1 MEPNLINENVEI
13 QPERPGFWQSAMT
26 YGLYFAIISIAL
38 TVLLYATDNMMSKA
52 IQWLSIAVIIA
63 AVVIIQLAWRKSLGG
78 YMSYGQGLGIAV
90 LSLVFASVIIAI
102 FTFILYKFIDPGL
115 IEQIK
120 LATEEQL
127 YQRGMPDE
135 QINAAMAISSKFQ
148 TPAIM
153 AVMAIINM
161 AVMGLIF
168 GAIAA
173 IFTKKSSPSVFN

>member
-1 MEPNLINENVEI
+1 MDPDVINEDVEI
-13 QPERPGFWQSAMT
+13 QPERPGFWQAAMT
-26 YGLYFAIISIAL
+26 YGLYYAIVSIAL
-38 TVLLYATDNMMSKA
+38 TVVLYATDNMMSKA
-52 IQWLSIAVIIA
+52 TQWVGIVVIIA

-90 LSLVFASVIIAI
+90 LSLVCASVIIAI

-153 AVMAIINM
+153 AIMAIINM
-161 AVMGLIF
+161 AVMGLLF

-173 IFTKKSSPSVFN
+173 IFTKKQSPSVFN